1 MKFCSYFSYSDKG
14 LFLIKYGST
23 DKFLLKINKII
34 NKVATLNKIS
44 KKNYLSVVL
53 FKIYKK
59 YEMNQ
64 YIFEIFMEEI
74 IYLLTSMFKENS
86 INNYYKIQLLSPLY
100 CDYYLNIMTNIFDN
114 DYFVGIIFDSFISKI
129 IIHPNRLINLFLCNL
144 LHRKFYI
151 DIDKYDYYYDT
162 NAYNT
167 NFYLALDKK
176 KNIIF
181 LIYICFIIIAQIVY
195 MKLNHIDIT
204 QLYVIYGFMHV
215 YLIYYIYIYNILYI

>member
-1 MKFCSYFSYSDKG
+1 MKFCSYFSYSDKD

-59 YEMNQ
+59 YEMNK

-74 IYLLTSMFKENS
+74 IYLLTSMFTANS
-86 INNYYKIQLLSPLY
+86 KNNYYKIQLLSPLY
-100 CDYYLNIMTNIFDN
+100 CDYYLNIMINIFDN

-176 KNIIF
+176 KKYNFFDLYMFYNNCSDIIYEIESYRYYSVIRH
-181 LIYICFIIIAQIVY
+181 LWLYACISYI
-195 MKLNHIDIT
+195 LHI
-204 QLYVIYGFMHV
+204 
-215 YLIYYIYIYNILYI
+215 